1 MDNNNKTAE
10 HLMKRQQRSNYTC
23 DVLIIGGGSAG
34 LRAAIQAHDAGA
46 NVLLI
51 SRSKK
56 GDPHT
61 TLARGGINAAL
72 GTMDPE
78 DNWMIHAADTL
89 REGEFLAD
97 YERVEILCKNAPDAI
112 NELVSWGARFHREKD
127 GRLTQRFFGAH
138 TYRRTVF
145 YQDWTGQEIVRV
157 LMEQVNQRKI
167 KIIDNVYI
175 AKLLLLKSDG
185 GYDENSE
192 RLSSSSSSSSLSKS
206 ATAQHKEQL
215 INEREEG
222 GGEGREEIKGAFG
235 IDVEKKE
242 FVTFEC
248 KSLILAAGGYTRVY
262 AVSSSRIFENYGE
275 GIALAYEAGVDLVDM
290 EMVQFHPTGMVWP
303 EKALGTLATE
313 AIRGEGGI
321 LLNSKGERF
330 MKNYDPERME
340 LGPRDVVARANYN
353 EIISGR
359 GTEHGGVWLDVT
371 HLRKEVIQERLTTM
385 YEQFQEL
392 DGIDISKEKMEV
404 GPTAHYSMGGVVV
417 EINCQ
422 TRVKGLFAVGEVISQ
437 IHGANRLGGNS
448 LLDTVVFGKIA
459 GDEAAKLALHAR
471 KGNTKK
477 TKDALSQPKSD
488 IVNQKNR
495 FDDDDD
501 NYKRIFAI
509 EEPMKF
515 RSEIQNLMMQNAGIV
530 RDETRLQN
538 GLKRILELKNEFYS
552 NKHNI
557 INLKES
563 SIADGNDKIENIII
577 SLQMKSSLIACE
589 AIIRSALMRQESR
602 GAHYRSD
609 FPRLDDERWK
619 VNIYCTKRGNGGTAD
634 PAAEMTLFKQNVKEI
649 SGPIADFLKSHVKAA
664 HHRTFE

>member
-1 MDNNNKTAE
+1 MAE
-10 HLMKRQQRSNYTC
+10 YMEKQSDYSC

-34 LRAAIQAHDAGA
+34 LRAAIEAHDAGA
-46 NVLLI
+46 DVLII
-51 SRSKK
+51 SKSQR

-78 DNWMIHAADTL
+78 DNWMIHAADTV

-97 YERVEILCKNAPDAI
+97 YERVEVLCKNAPDAI
-112 NELVSWGARFHREKD
+112 NELVNWGARFHREKD

-145 YQDWTGQEIVRV
+145 YEDWTGQEIIRV

-175 AKLLLLKSDG
+175 TKLLLRSDSGGG
-185 GYDENSE
+185 GYDVNGK
-192 RLSSSSSSSSLSKS
+192 RPPPLLSSS
-206 ATAQHKEQL
+206 ATTQEEQVAKEQ
-215 INEREEG
+215 EEVQ
-222 GGEGREEIKGAFG
+222 GAFG
-235 IDVEKKE
+235 VDTEKKE

-275 GIALAYEAGVDLVDM
+275 GVALAYEAGADLVDM

-330 MKNYDPERME
+330 MKNYDPERLE

-385 YEQFQEL
+385 YEQFQKL

-404 GPTAHYSMGGVVV
+404 APTAHYSMGGVVV
-417 EINCQ
+417 DINCR
-422 TRVKGLFAVGEVISQ
+422 TTIRGLFAVGEVISQ

-448 LLDTVVFGKIA
+448 LLDTMVFGRIA
-459 GDEAAKLALHAR
+459 GGEAARFAKQ
-471 KGNTKK
+471 GITENTKK
-477 TKDALSQPKSD
+477 TEAPSQLKSNVD
-488 IVNQKNR
+488 NQKKE
-495 FDDDDD
+495 FDNNDD
-501 NYKRIFAI
+501 NDYYYEGIFVVK
-509 EEPMKF
+509 EPIKF
-515 RSEIQNLMMQNAGIV
+515 RNEIQELMEHNAGIV
-530 RDETRLQN
+530 REQTKLQN

-552 NKHNI
+552 NKDNI
-557 INLKES
+557 NIKEF
-563 SIADGNDKIENIII
+563 KIDDNNNSENIV
-577 SLQMKSSLIACE
+577 STWQVKSSLIACE

-609 FPRLDDERWK
+609 FPKLDNERWK
-619 VNIYCTKRGNGGTAD
+619 ANIYCRKERKGVS
-634 PAAEMTLFKQNVKEI
+634 AAEAEMVLFKQNVKEI
-649 SGPIADFLKSHVKAA
+649 KGPLADFLKLHVKAA

>member
-1 MDNNNKTAE
+1 MNNNKLAE
-10 HLMKRQQRSNYTC
+10 HMMKKQQSNYTC

-34 LRAAIQAHDAGA
+34 LRAAIEAHDAGA
-46 NVLLI
+46 DVLII
-51 SRSKK
+51 STSKK

-78 DNWMIHAADTL
+78 DNWVIHAADTL

-112 NELVSWGARFHREKD
+112 NELVDWGARFHREKD

-145 YQDWTGQEIVRV
+145 YEDWTGQEIIRV

-167 KIIDNVYI
+167 KMIDNVYI
-175 AKLLLLKSDG
+175 TKLLLKLDG
-185 GYDENSE
+185 GGNDDAANTE
-192 RLSSSSSSSSLSKS
+192 RLSRSS
-206 ATAQHKEQL
+206 ATAEEQL
-215 INEREEG
+215 VKEE
-222 GGEGREEIKGAFG
+222 EEEIKGAFG
-235 IDVEKKE
+235 IDIEKKE

-248 KSLILAAGGYTRVY
+248 KSVILAAGGYTRVY

-303 EKALGTLATE
+303 EKAVGTLATE

-330 MKNYDPERME
+330 MKNYDPERIE
-340 LGPRDVVARANYN
+340 LGPRDVVARAVYN
-353 EIISGR
+353 EIISGQ

-371 HLRKEVIQERLTTM
+371 HIRKEVIQERLTTM

-417 EINCQ
+417 DINCR

-459 GDEAAKLALHAR
+459 GDEAAKLASQER

-477 TKDALSQPKSD
+477 SRETSSQLKSD
-488 IVNQKNR
+488 LVNQKNR
-495 FDDDDD
+495 YDDD
-501 NYKRIFAI
+501 NYEGIFVI
-509 EEPMKF
+509 EEPIRF
-515 RSEIQNLMMQNAGIV
+515 RDELQKLMMQNAGIV
-530 RDETRLQN
+530 REQTRLQD
-538 GLKRILELKNEFYS
+538 GLKRILELKNEFHS
-552 NKHNI
+552 NKHN

-563 SIADGNDKIENIII
+563 SIADGNDNIENIVLT
-577 SLQMKSSLIACE
+577 LQVKSSLIACE
-589 AIIRSALMRQESR
+589 AIIRSALLRQESR

-609 FPRLDDERWK
+609 FPKIDDEKWK
-619 VNIYCTKRGNGGTAD
+619 VNIYCRKRGNGVSST
-634 PAAEMTLFKQNVKEI
+634 AAEMTLFKHNVKEVKG
-649 SGPIADFLKSHVKAA
+649 SLADFLKSHIKAA

>member
-1 MDNNNKTAE
+1 MTD
-10 HLMKRQQRSNYTC
+10 HIMKKQSNYSC

-34 LRAAIQAHDAGA
+34 LRAAIEAHDAGA
-46 NVLLI
+46 NVLII
-51 SRSKK
+51 SKSKK

-78 DNWMIHAADTL
+78 DNWIIHAADTL

-97 YERVEILCKNAPDAI
+97 YERVEALCRSAPDAI
-112 NELVSWGARFHREKD
+112 NELVNWGARFHREKD

-145 YQDWTGQEIVRV
+145 YEDWTGQEIVRV
-157 LMEQVNQRKI
+157 LMDQVNQRKI

-175 AKLLLLKSDG
+175 TKLLLSDDVNG
-185 GYDENSE
+185 KILPPLSS
-192 RLSSSSSSSSLSKS
+192 LSSS
-206 ATAQHKEQL
+206 ATATPEEPVVKE
-215 INEREEG
+215 EEQ
-222 GGEGREEIKGAFG
+222 EVVKGAFG
-235 IDVEKKE
+235 VDIEKKE
-242 FVTFEC
+242 FVRFEC

-303 EKALGTLATE
+303 EKAVGTLATE

-371 HLRKEVIQERLTTM
+371 HLREEVIQERLPTM
-385 YEQFQEL
+385 YEQFQKL

-417 EINCQ
+417 DINCR
-422 TRVKGLFAVGEVISQ
+422 TKVKGLFAVGEVISQ

-448 LLDTVVFGKIA
+448 LLDTIVFGKIA
-459 GDEAAKLALHAR
+459 GDEAASFAKQGAT
-471 KGNTKK
+471 GNTKK
-477 TKDALSQPKSD
+477 TKEVLSQLKSNVD
-488 IVNQKNR
+488 NQTKGLDDNN
-495 FDDDDD
+495 DDD
-501 NYKRIFAI
+501 YYGGIFVVK
-509 EEPMKF
+509 EPIKF
-515 RSEIQNLMMQNAGIV
+515 RNEIQELMKQNAGIV
-530 RDETRLQN
+530 REQTRLQN

-552 NKHNI
+552 NKDNI
-557 INLKES
+557 NIKEFE
-563 SIADGNDKIENIII
+563 IDDNNNFENVVL
-577 SLQMKSSLIACE
+577 SCQVKSSLVACE

-609 FPRLDDERWK
+609 FPKLDDESWQ
-619 VNIYCTKRGNGGTAD
+619 VNIYCRKKGKGAS
-634 PAAEMTLFKQNVKEI
+634 AASVEMVLFKHNVKEI
-649 SGPIADFLKSHVKAA
+649 KGPLVDFLKSHVKAA

>member
-1 MDNNNKTAE
+1 MAE
-10 HLMKRQQRSNYTC
+10 NMKRQSSYYC

-34 LRAAIQAHDAGA
+34 LMAAIEAHDAGA
-46 NVLLI
+46 NVLII
-51 SRSKK
+51 SKSKK

-78 DNWMIHAADTL
+78 DNWIIHAADTL

-97 YERVEILCKNAPDAI
+97 YERVEVLCKNAPDAI
-112 NELVSWGARFHREKD
+112 NELVNWGARFHREKD

-145 YQDWTGQEIVRV
+145 YQDWTGQEIIRV
-157 LMEQVNQRKI
+157 LMEQINQRKI

-175 AKLLLLKSDG
+175 TKLLLKSQEDDG
-185 GYDENSE
+185 DINREAPT
-192 RLSSSSSSSSLSKS
+192 LSSSGTL
-206 ATAQHKEQL
+206 TPEEQVGKEQ
-215 INEREEG
+215 EAV
-222 GGEGREEIKGAFG
+222 KGAFG
-235 IDVEKKE
+235 IDIEKKE

-303 EKALGTLATE
+303 EKAVGTLATE

-321 LLNSKGERF
+321 LLNSRGERF

-385 YEQFQEL
+385 YEQFQKL

-417 EINCQ
+417 DLNCR
-422 TRVKGLFAVGEVISQ
+422 TKVKGLFAVGEVISQ

-448 LLDTVVFGKIA
+448 LLDTIVFGKIA
-459 GDEAAKLALHAR
+459 GGEAAKFA
-471 KGNTKK
+471 KQGITENTKK
-477 TKDALSQPKSD
+477 TEAPSQQKSN
-488 IVNQKNR
+488 VYNQKKGLDEYN
-495 FDDDDD
+495 DD
-501 NYKRIFAI
+501 YYRGIFVVK
-509 EEPMKF
+509 EPINF
-515 RSEIQNLMMQNAGIV
+515 RNEIQELMKQNAGIV
-530 RDETRLQN
+530 REQTRLQN
-538 GLKRILELKNEFYS
+538 GLKRILDMKDEFYS
-552 NKHNI
+552 NKDNI
-557 INLKES
+557 KIKEFEIDDYNNCEDVVLS
-563 SIADGNDKIENIII
+563 W
-577 SLQMKSSLIACE
+577 QVKSSLIACE

-609 FPRLDDERWK
+609 FPKLDDEKWK
-619 VNIYCTKRGNGGTAD
+619 INIYCRKEGKGAS
-634 PAAEMTLFKQNVKEI
+634 AAAPKMVLFKDTVKEI
-649 SGPIADFLKSHVKAA
+649 KGPLADFLKSHVKAA